1 MWSLTSPRSK
11 RITVLKNFVRQ
22 PKRLLQHNL
31 PTGDIAQRQEL
42 LSQLEHVNG
51 ETIGVN
57 LAIHVGPKAI
67 HLIALDIFDGHQW
80 SS

>member
-1 MWSLTSPRSK
+1 
-11 RITVLKNFVRQ
+11 V
-22 PKRLLQHNL
+22 
-31 PTGDIAQRQEL
+31 PTGGIAPRQEL
-42 LSQLEHVNG
+42 LSPLEHVNG